1 MADSSVQLDDTLAPL
16 TRDRIDE
23 MLEELGQ
30 YPAERELLLAILSHR
45 PR

>member
-1 MADSSVQLDDTLAPL
+1 MDKNDDTLKPV

-30 YPAERELLLAILSHR
+30 YPAERELLLEILNAS